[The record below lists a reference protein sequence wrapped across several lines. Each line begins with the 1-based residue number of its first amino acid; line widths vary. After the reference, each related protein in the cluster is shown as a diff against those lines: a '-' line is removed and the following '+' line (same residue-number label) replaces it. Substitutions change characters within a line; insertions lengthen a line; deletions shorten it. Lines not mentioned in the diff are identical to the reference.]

1 MIGLLVVEAANHHD
15 WSITLGQGLLAVQDG
30 REEGEKHLLQTASV
44 TRDPFMLKLV
54 RALVDMYLSA
64 ESPEGEV
71 QVSLPKGGRL
81 TI

>member
-1 MIGLLVVEAANHHD
+1 VEAANHHD

-54 RALVDMYLSA
+54 RALVDMYPS
-64 ESPEGEV
+64 EGSPELEA
-71 QVSLPKGGRL
+71 QDSLPEG
-81 TI
+81 